1 MNDFIINEVKRYN
14 TDKIM
19 MQNDI
24 NSLLQI
30 YEKNKNDIIIL
41 INMFDYVKSVSLH
54 HIKQLNEMYEI
65 IFDNY
70 TDNCKLKA
78 ERLCIMNEFIN
89 MRKNINIK
97 LNNIK
102 KFINHSNLPIDI
114 RYLIM
119 KYLI

>member
-19 MQNDI
+19 IQNDI

-30 YEKNKNDIIIL
+30 YEKSKNDIIMS
-41 INMFDYVKSVSLH
+41 INIFDYVKSVSLH
-54 HIKQLNEMYEI
+54 NVKQLNEMYEI

-97 LNNIK
+97 LNNIEQ
-102 KFINHSNLPIDI
+102 FINHSNLPIDM